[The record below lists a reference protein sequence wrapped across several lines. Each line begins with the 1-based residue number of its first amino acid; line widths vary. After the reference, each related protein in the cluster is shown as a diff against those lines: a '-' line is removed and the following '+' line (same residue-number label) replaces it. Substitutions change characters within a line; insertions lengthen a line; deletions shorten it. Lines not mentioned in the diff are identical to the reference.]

1 MSKSNKYLFR
11 IRELAEDYTRQGGRG
26 EDLDFGNMGV
36 GRGRG

>member
-11 IRELAEDYTRQGGRG
+11 IRELSEDYTRQGGRG